1 MPFSY
6 LSHLECSE
14 CGQSFSSLEPQ
25 TICPTCQAPLFA
37 RYDLKSLSAKV
48 SPKEME
54 KIDGMWCWHVV
65 LPVLN
70 PEHVVT
76 LGEGGTPILKL
87 PQLAPRYSLKALFL
101 KDEGLNP
108 TASFKARGLSAAVS
122 KAREFGIQRLM
133 IPTAGNAGGALA
145 AYASR
150 AGMSAWIAMPEDTP
164 QANIQEAEITG
175 AKISLVPGLISDAA
189 KYLQSHS
196 SQEGWFDVS
205 TFKEPYRLEGK
216 KTMGYEI
223 ARHFD
228 WEFPEVILY
237 PTGGGTGLVGI
248 WKAYEELLELGWLK
262 NDHPPRI
269 YAVQSEGCA
278 PVVRAFQNGESDVR
292 FWENAYTHASG
303 LRVPRPFA
311 GKAILRTLKISHGG
325 AIAVSEEAIRKAQKD
340 LAQCEGIFT
349 APEGAATLAGLE
361 KLLEQGEIDPEE
373 RVLLLN
379 TGSGLKYLDVLQ
391 KG

>member
-14 CGQSFSSLEPQ
+14 CGKAFSPSLPQ
-25 TICPTCQAPLFA
+25 TICPDCQAPLFA
-37 RYDLKSLSAKV
+37 RYDLPSLAAQV
-48 SPKEME
+48 PRE
-54 KIDGMWCWHVV
+54 KMDNIHSMWCWHVV
-65 LPVLN
+65 LPVLTQ
-70 PEHVVT
+70 EHVVT
-76 LGEGGTPILKL
+76 LGEGGTPLLKL
-87 PQLAPRYSLKALFL
+87 ERLASKYNLKALYL

-122 KAREFGIQRLM
+122 KARELGIRQLM

-164 QANIQEAEITG
+164 KANVEETAITG
-175 AKISLVPGLISDAA
+175 ARISLVPGVISDAA
-189 KYLQSHS
+189 KFLQSHA
-196 SQEGWFDVS
+196 EKGKWFDVS

-223 ARHFD
+223 ARD
-228 WEFPEVILY
+228 LGWEFPEVILY

-262 NDHPPRI
+262 NPRPPRL

-278 PVVRAFQNGESDVR
+278 PVVKAFKNGESDVA
-292 FWENAYTHASG
+292 FWENASTHASG

-311 GKAILRTLKISHGG
+311 GKAILRTLRNSKGG
-325 AIAVSEEAIRKAQKD
+325 AISVEEDSIRKAQKD
-340 LAQCEGIFT
+340 IAQLEGIFT

-361 KLLEQGEIDPEE
+361 ILLAEGEIQPDE
-373 RVLLLN
+373 RILLLN
-379 TGSGLKYLDVLQ
+379 TGSGLKYLDTLQ
-391 KG
+391 A